1 MKRLLFTTLA
11 LFATA
16 AASRADTLATAQPVY
31 ASPAENA
38 LVLGTAQAGSRLATS
53 PAPSGWQAVEFA
65 GPHTVYVT
73 EKDTLK
79 NMEVRPGASYY
90 AAPKSDAPVIGLAD
104 DKDPATFADI
114 VGRYNKFSLAKP
126 IIAYV
131 RDTPTPVAPVEVAAV
146 APVETAAP
154 APEVV
159 AAAPVAA
166 APFTDSTAV
175 LRNDIPAS
183 SPAVAGRGLETGEPR
198 LARTFFGTVASTR
211 NPLRP
216 RRPFD
221 YQLNDSSGARIA
233 YLDVSRLLQTEQ
245 IDAFIARPVA
255 LFGTAEPLGTGK
267 EIVVRVET
275 LKLQ

>member
-11 LFATA
+11 LFSTA
-16 AASRADTLATAQPVY
+16 AAARADTLATAQPVY

-90 AAPKSDAPVIGLAD
+90 AAPKADAPVIGLAD
-104 DKDPATFADI
+104 EKDPATFADI
-114 VGRYNKFSLAKP
+114 VGRYNKFSLDKP

-131 RDTPTPVAPVEVAAV
+131 RVVPTPVAPVEVAS
-146 APVETAAP
+146 PAP
-154 APEVV
+154 APEVI
-159 AAAPVAA
+159 AAPVAA

-175 LRNDIPAS
+175 LRNDIPAN
-183 SPAVAGRGLETGEPR
+183 SPTVAGRGLEAGEPR

-245 IDAFIARPVA
+245 IDAFIARPVT

-267 EIVVRVET
+267 EIVIRVET